1 MARVIAFP
9 RRPKKRGRKPTKPPA
24 CPVFD
29 LASYRPT
36 ISAEVLYHRANQI
49 DEDPF
54 CYERAERLYREA
66 IRLRPD
72 YAMAMTN
79 LGNVRFR
86 RHDVTEAEEWY
97 RRAIEL
103 DPSQPEAEYNLGYM
117 ALEQGFAHE
126 SVKHFERA
134 ISLDPAFADAYFNL
148 AMALEQMGCPDS
160 AQPHWRRYVQL
171 EPVGTWSEIARRH
184 IDEDWQPPQPKL
196 RLVR

>member
-1 MARVIAFP
+1 MGTVVAFP

-29 LASYRPT
+29 LANYRPA

-49 DEDPF
+49 DEDPS
-54 CYERAERLYREA
+54 CYEQAERLYREA
-66 IRLRPD
+66 IRIRPD

-86 RHDVTEAEEWY
+86 LGDITGAEQWY

-134 ISLDPAFADAYFNL
+134 IALDPTFASAYFNL
-148 AMALEQMGCPDS
+148 AMALEQMGRHDE
-160 AQPHWRRYVQL
+160 AQPHWRRYLKL
-171 EPVGTWSEIARRH
+171 ESSGTWAEIARRH
-184 IDEDWQPPQPKL
+184 LIDDTQPPQL